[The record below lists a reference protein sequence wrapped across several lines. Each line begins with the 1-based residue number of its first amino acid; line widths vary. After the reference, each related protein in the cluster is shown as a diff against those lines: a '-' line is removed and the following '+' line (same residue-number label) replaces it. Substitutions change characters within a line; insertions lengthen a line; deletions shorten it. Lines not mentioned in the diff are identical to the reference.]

1 MSGNDLS
8 SSITAL
14 LSTNIFLWSVKMP
27 VRPIWQYVQSK
38 EHTLMFSEMGSMPRE
53 LPILHDE
60 TGPYIYLYLVVKD
73 AALMVAGIFA
83 GF

>member
-1 MSGNDLS
+1 
-8 SSITAL
+8 
-14 LSTNIFLWSVKMP
+14 
-27 VRPIWQYVQSK
+27 
-38 EHTLMFSEMGSMPRE
+38 MFSEMGSMPRE